1 MNFLSDML
9 SYIMMNTKSKT
20 DESSLRDKNSHEFR
34 DNKDNLS
41 LLEDNEFIEENDCSV
56 LSDFVSAL
64 SVDLLQETYN
74 TAKFDSQD
82 SSSPSPDNLEYEQT
96 DPFLGQLE
104 IVDSNEKNFR
114 VEKTIVRMHHSMTKY
129 KRDYNGFGG
138 MSPSMVQYMM
148 MFLVML
154 TILSITLVIVC
165 SQVTLPGSSRI
176 AMPRPVMISKDQLAI
191 LPNGN
196 MVRMVGAKFRA
207 PATDLRIVKYQQSQ
221 HGTGV

>member
-1 MNFLSDML
+1 ML
-9 SYIMMNTKSKT
+9 SCIMMNPKSNK
-20 DESSLRDKNSHEFR
+20 DESSLRDTNSHEFR
-34 DNKDNLS
+34 DNKDHLS
-41 LLEDNEFIEENDCSV
+41 LLEDNEFIEETDCSV

-74 TAKFDSQD
+74 TANFDSQ
-82 SSSPSPDNLEYEQT
+82 SSPSLDNLESEQT
-96 DPFLGQLE
+96 DPFLDQLE
-104 IVDSNEKNFR
+104 IVDSNEENFR
-114 VEKTIVRMHHSMTKY
+114 VEKTIVSMHHSMAKD
-129 KRDYNGFGG
+129 KRDYNVFCG
-138 MSPSMVQYMM
+138 MSPSLVQYMM

-196 MVRMVGAKFRA
+196 MVRMVGDKFRA
-207 PATDLRIVKYQQSQ
+207 PATQLQIAKYQQGQQSA
-221 HGTGV
+221 